1 MISGSLLKGQANECF
16 LNEVKEHLSQ
26 THSFSTNYATDWEK
40 LSKTCSS
47 MSQMSEAAKL
57 LLQEKDI

>member
-1 MISGSLLKGQANECF
+1 MNKVNENF

-26 THSFSTNYATDWEK
+26 THSFSTNYTIDWDK

-47 MSQMSEAAKL
+47 MSQMSETAKL